1 MSYHNNP
8 FKVIVVGGGPVG
20 LAAAHAL
27 HLAGID
33 FLVLERRPSVVEDK
47 GASLI
52 VHPHTLR
59 VLHQFGVLEEL
70 LPRGAELH
78 HHQSFTI
85 DGHVFKEG
93 TQYTLIREK

>member
-1 MSYHNNP
+1 MRSQNNA

-33 FLVLERRPSVVEDK
+33 FLVLERRPAIVEDK

-78 HHQSFTI
+78 HHLSFTAE
-85 DGHVFKEG
+85 GHVFKEG
-93 TQYTLIREK
+93 TQYAQIREK